1 MSSLFYAPKIL
12 IFTCM
17 KRFIN
22 IILIVFVLGI
32 IFIPGV
38 KVFLQ
43 STLIKIGLFSPK
55 FNNEPKEATPAAYT
69 MQIKDEKGAD
79 ISLED
84 LKGKVVFINFW
95 ATWCPP
101 CIAEMP
107 TIQTLYEKFKND
119 DEVEFVILEVEGNQE
134 KARKLFSDKG
144 LTLPVAFPNGAI
156 PHEFYKGT
164 LPTTVILDK
173 KGVIVFQS
181 EGITNYADQKM
192 TDFIKQQKQK

>member
-1 MSSLFYAPKIL
+1 
-12 IFTCM
+12 M

-22 IILIVFVLGI
+22 IVLIIFVLGI
-32 IFIPGV
+32 IFVPGV
-38 KVFLQ
+38 KVFVQ
-43 STLIKIGLFSPK
+43 STLMKIGLFSPK
-55 FNNEPKEATPAAYT
+55 FNKEPKEATTAAYT
-69 MQIKDEKGAD
+69 MQLKDEKGVN

-107 TIQTLYEKFKND
+107 TIQTLYENFKND
-119 DEVEFVILEVEGNQE
+119 DEVKFVILEVEGNQE
-134 KARKLFSDKG
+134 KAKKLFRDKG
-144 LTLPVAFPNGAI
+144 LTLPVSFPNGTI
-156 PHEFYKGT
+156 PEEFYKGT

-173 KGVIVFQS
+173 NGAIAFQS

-192 TDFIKQQKQK
+192 VDFIKQQKQK

>member
-1 MSSLFYAPKIL
+1 
-12 IFTCM
+12 M

-32 IFIPGV
+32 IFVPGV
-38 KVFLQ
+38 KVFVQ
-43 STLIKIGLFSPK
+43 STLMKIGLFSPK
-55 FNNEPKEATPAAYT
+55 INNKPTETTSAAYT
-69 MQIKDEKGAD
+69 MQFKDEKGAD
-79 ISLED
+79 VSLED

-107 TIQTLYEKFKND
+107 TIQTLYENFKND
-119 DEVEFVILEVEGNQE
+119 DGVKFVILEVEGNHE

-144 LTLPVAFPNGAI
+144 LILPIAFPNGAI
-156 PHEFYKGT
+156 PREFYKGT
-164 LPTTVILDK
+164 LPATVILDK
-173 KGVIVFQS
+173 NGAIAFQS

-192 TDFIKQQKQK
+192 VDFIKQQKQK

>member
-1 MSSLFYAPKIL
+1 
-12 IFTCM
+12 M

-22 IILIVFVLGI
+22 IVLIIFVLGI
-32 IFIPGV
+32 IFVPGV
-38 KVFLQ
+38 KVFVQ
-43 STLIKIGLFSPK
+43 STLMKIGLFSPK
-55 FNNEPKEATPAAYT
+55 FNKEATTAAYT
-69 MQIKDEKGAD
+69 MQLKDEKGANV
-79 ISLED
+79 SLED

-107 TIQTLYEKFKND
+107 TIQSLYENFKND
-119 DEVEFVILEVEGNQE
+119 DKVKFVILEVEGNQE
-134 KARKLFSDKG
+134 KAKKLFSDKR

-156 PHEFYKGT
+156 PREFYKGT

-173 KGVIVFQS
+173 NGAIAFQS

-192 TDFIKQQKQK
+192 VDFIKQQKQK